1 MAGRLIGHPGAVG
14 HSQAARVSWLGRG
27 IGSGAFGS
35 WRRYVGAVM
44 LIVAVAALAVFAG
57 ASSARASTAP
67 AQSAVP
73 AQQQAVGAQR
83 TPVTAQVVPAAPA
96 APAGQIAPLLQA
108 PESGQ
113 CSVAQWQN
121 PADFSGCVGKLQ
133 DLTSSRLQCLSP
145 PAPETPDSGLA
156 GWFAAEPPSSARNGP
171 KGLYSRYGY
180 AGYDYTTYDIGCIS
194 PLTHPTATFEDTV
207 ANGEF
212 MVATSVTGASN
223 ALREKAWD
231 PGSMWGWADSLIEN
245 ATRSI
250 YTQVFTVFGAITLA
264 IVGLYLLWRS
274 RQADMSVALTTA
286 GWALLVMVAV
296 TAIAAWPVRS
306 AHLADAALVKGLD
319 VVHSAVSPPEEST
332 APIVCPLPDKGACV
346 DHRPPAV
353 RASDTATET
362 LLYRNWLR
370 GLLGSANS
378 PTAIK
383 YGPVLYDSRSLTWQ
397 QAQQIEQHPDTRDA
411 VLSAK
416 QQEWL
421 KVAEQIKTEDPQAYN
436 YLQGNQGMD
445 RIGAGFIAIL
455 SALFFAMFDITASVL
470 VLIGFL
476 IVRWA
481 VVAAPILGT
490 VGLLRPASGGIRRL
504 ANAVVA
510 AVFNVVIFGT
520 GAAIY
525 LYAVDLVMNTTT
537 LPGWLQ
543 VVLVLLVGVVGW
555 LLLRPYRRLTQLGGK
570 DPTGAVS
577 QGSWHRR
584 FFRDARAAAR
594 LEVAEE
600 QIGRR
605 ELTVRRARELEAGP
619 VRPEGRAEDATVART
634 ADRPLELEGRR
645 AAPVPTPR
653 RRPESGRPAGDWTE
667 PDVPTA
673 PANYSIYRPEG
684 SRVST
689 EPEPTP
695 ARRPESSPIGR

>member
-1 MAGRLIGHPGAVG
+1 MTVPTLRPGHGVAGSRRHRLAALVVAGLIG
-14 HSQAARVSWLGRG
+14 
-27 IGSGAFGS
+27 
-35 WRRYVGAVM
+35 
-44 LIVAVAALAVFAG
+44 ALAVLSG
-57 ASSARASTAP
+57 SSSASAAPPAQNPARQAP
-67 AQSAVP
+67 A
-73 AQQQAVGAQR
+73 
-83 TPVTAQVVPAAPA
+83 
-96 APAGQIAPLLQA
+96 
-108 PESGQ
+108 SGQ
-113 CSVAQWQN
+113 CSVAEWQD
-121 PADFSGCVGKLQ
+121 PGEFSACVGKLS
-133 DLTSSRLQCLSP
+133 DLSSSRLQCLSP
-145 PAPETPDSGLA
+145 PTPETPDSGLA
-156 GWFAAEPPSSARNGP
+156 GWFASEPASSKLNGP

-180 AGYDYTTYDIGCIS
+180 AGYDYTTYDVGCVS

-207 ANGEF
+207 ADGEF
-212 MVATSVTGASN
+212 MAATSVVGASD

-231 PGSMWGWADSLIEN
+231 PGSMWGWADSLVRN

-264 IVGLYLLWRS
+264 IVGLYLLWRA
-274 RQADMSVALTTA
+274 RQADMSAALTTA
-286 GWALLVMVAV
+286 GWAILVMVAI

-306 AHLADAALVKGLD
+306 AHLADSALVRGLD
-319 VVHSAVSPPEEST
+319 VVHSAISAPEDQT
-332 APIVCPLPDKGACV
+332 GAAPCALPDAGACV

-370 GLLGSANS
+370 GLLGSADS

-397 QAQQIEQHPDTRDA
+397 QEQEIAHNPDTRTA
-411 VLSAK
+411 IIHAK
-416 QQEWL
+416 QQEWV
-421 KVAEQIKTEDPQAYN
+421 KVAEQIKTEDPQAYD

-481 VVAAPILGT
+481 VVAAPVLGT
-490 VGLLRPASGGIRRL
+490 IGLLRPASAGLRRL

-525 LYAVDLVMNTTT
+525 LYAVDLIMNTST

-543 VVLVLLVGVVGW
+543 VVLVWLVGVVGW
-555 LLLRPYRRLTQLGGK
+555 LLLRPYRRITQLGGK
-570 DPTGAVS
+570 DPTRAVAD
-577 QGSWHRR
+577 GSWHRR

-600 QIGRR
+600 ELETRRSSVRR
-605 ELTVRRARELEAGP
+605 ELEPRA
-619 VRPEGRAEDATVART
+619 VRPEGRTEDVTVTRPGS
-634 ADRPLELEGRR
+634 ADGAPIELEPRR
-645 AAPVPTPR
+645 TPPR
-653 RRPESGRPAGDWTE
+653 QRRPESGRPAGDWTE

-673 PANYSIYRPEG
+673 PANYSIYRPASTSPGPAE
-684 SRVST
+684 T
-689 EPEPTP
+689 EPRP
-695 ARRPESSPIGR
+695 ARRPESSPVGG

>member
-1 MAGRLIGHPGAVG
+1 MTVPTLRPGPGVAGSRRHRLAAFVVAGLIGA
-14 HSQAARVSWLGRG
+14 L
-27 IGSGAFGS
+27 
-35 WRRYVGAVM
+35 
-44 LIVAVAALAVFAG
+44 AALG
-57 ASSARASTAP
+57 GSSSAS
-67 AQSAVP
+67 
-73 AQQQAVGAQR
+73 
-83 TPVTAQVVPAAPA
+83 AAPA
-96 APAGQIAPLLQA
+96 PQTPTQQGPTQQGPARQAPA
-108 PESGQ
+108 SGQ
-113 CSVAQWQN
+113 CSVAQWQD
-121 PADFSGCVGKLQ
+121 PGDFSACVGKLTN
-133 DLTSSRLQCLSP
+133 LSSSRLQCLSP
-145 PAPETPDSGLA
+145 PTPETPDSGLA
-156 GWFAAEPPSSARNGP
+156 GWFASEPASSKLNGP

-180 AGYDYTTYDIGCIS
+180 AGYDYTTYDVGCVS

-212 MVATSVTGASN
+212 MAATSVVGASD

-231 PGSMWGWADSLIEN
+231 PGSMWGWADGLVRN

-264 IVGLYLLWRS
+264 IVGLYLLWRA
-274 RQADMSVALTTA
+274 RQADMSAALTTA
-286 GWALLVMVAV
+286 GWAILVMVAI

-306 AHLADAALVKGLD
+306 AHLADSGLVRGLD
-319 VVHSAVSPPEEST
+319 VVHSAISAPEDQTGS
-332 APIVCPLPDKGACV
+332 APCALPDPGACV
-346 DHRPPAV
+346 DRRPPAV

-370 GLLGSANS
+370 GLLGSADS

-383 YGPVLYDSRSLTWQ
+383 YGPVLYDSRSLTWD
-397 QAQQIEQHPDTRDA
+397 QAQQIAAHPDTRSA
-411 VLSAK
+411 VLQAK
-416 QQEWL
+416 EQEWL
-421 KVAEQIKTEDPQAYN
+421 KVAEQIKTEDPQAYD

-445 RIGAGFIAIL
+445 RIGAGIIAIL

-481 VVAAPILGT
+481 VVAAPVLGT
-490 VGLLRPASGGIRRL
+490 IGLLRPASAGLRRL

-525 LYAVDLVMNTTT
+525 LYAVDLVMNTST

-570 DPTGAVS
+570 DSTRSVTD
-577 QGSWHRR
+577 GSWHRR

-600 QIGRR
+600 ELETGRSS
-605 ELTVRRARELEAGP
+605 VRRSLEPRA
-619 VRPEGRAEDATVART
+619 VRPEGRTEDVTVT
-634 ADRPLELEGRR
+634 RPGSLDGAPIELEPRR
-645 AAPVPTPR
+645 TPPR
-653 RRPESGRPAGDWTE
+653 QRRPESGRPAGDWTD

-673 PANYSIYRPEG
+673 PANYSIYRPASTSSSPAE
-684 SRVST
+684 T
-689 EPEPTP
+689 EPRPS
-695 ARRPESSPIGR
+695 RRPESSPVGG